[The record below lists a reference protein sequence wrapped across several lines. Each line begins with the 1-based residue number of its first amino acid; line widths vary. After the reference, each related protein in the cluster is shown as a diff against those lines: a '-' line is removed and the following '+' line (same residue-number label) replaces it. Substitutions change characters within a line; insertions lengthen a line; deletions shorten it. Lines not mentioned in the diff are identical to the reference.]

1 MATAE
6 ITQVREFKSLF
17 DHLGRKAGSDL
28 GLAVACYATRLGEPQ
43 GPKRRVNT
51 LTYKGPVSTYRPDFL
66 EFFFAQDTNRTI
78 IDADVKAYQEYK
90 AKKANK
96 A

>member
-1 MATAE
+1 MAT
-6 ITQVREFKSLF
+6 TTSTPQVKEFKSLF
-17 DHLGRKAGSDL
+17 DYLGRKAGSDL

-43 GPKRRVNT
+43 GLKRRVDVS
-51 LTYKGPVSTYRPDFL
+51 TYKGLVSTYRPDFL

-90 AKKANK
+90 AKKK
-96 A
+96 